1 MAQVCYK
8 SIGADAA
15 LAACCLLLAISPL
28 LLLAVLLLAEL
39 LLAEL
44 QILLNCLAAQVVV
57 WQ

>member
-8 SIGADAA
+8 LIGADAA
-15 LAACCLLLAISPL
+15 LAACCLLFAISLL

-39 LLAEL
+39 P
-44 QILLNCLAAQVVV
+44 ILLYCLAAQVVV

>member
-8 SIGADAA
+8 LIAADAA
-15 LAACCLLLAISPL
+15 LAACCLLLAISLL

-39 LLAEL
+39 P
-44 QILLNCLAAQVVV
+44 ILLYCLAAQVVV